1 MKQLLGQLL
10 AVSVLALTSLPSS
23 ALDLEQIY
31 QLAAQQDA
39 QLKIAAS
46 RLESAQQAL
55 PQATSANR
63 PQVNLNAGA
72 QYKDSQNAPSA
83 GDDTTTSLS
92 YGVTLQQ
99 NLYNREVDARIEAAE
114 ASVEQFQADYDA
126 AAQDLMVRV
135 TEAYFAILSAQ
146 DNLDFAQAEKNAIGR
161 QLEQAK
167 KRFEVGLIAITD
179 VKEAQASYDLS
190 VSQEIIARN
199 GLDNAREALH
209 LIIGEPLTEP
219 LAVLGDALDLSI
231 PEPSSASSWVEK
243 ALKSNPNL
251 HSAQAALK
259 AASKNRDIARAET
272 SPSVVFSAGY
282 QGANID
288 SDRAGSFDTSDLS
301 LGVQLNMPLYTGGRT
316 DGAIAQAEADYNTAA
331 NNLLLQKRLA
341 AQQTSTAYLAV
352 VSGIGQVNA
361 LKQAL
366 VSTTAALEAT
376 EAGFDVGTRTSVDV
390 LNSLR
395 ETYRS
400 RRDYASARYDYLS
413 NTLKLK
419 QAAGTLNDQDL
430 TDVNR
435 WLQAPKR

>member
-435 WLQAPKR
+435 WLQGPKR

>member
-1 MKQLLGQLL
+1 MKHVFGHLL
-10 AVSVLALTSLPSS
+10 AATVIIAFSQPAS
-23 ALDLEQIY
+23 ALDLAQIHR
-31 QLAAQQDA
+31 LAAEQDA

-46 RLESAQQAL
+46 RLESARQAL

-72 QYKDSQNAPSA
+72 QYQDKDNSSA
-83 GDDTTTSLS
+83 VGDDATTALS
-92 YGVTLQQ
+92 YGVTVQQ
-99 NLYNREVDARIEAAE
+99 NLYNREADARIEAAE
-114 ASVEQFQADYDA
+114 ANVEQFQADYEA

-146 DNLDFAQAEKNAIGR
+146 DNLDFAKAEKNAIGR

-219 LAVLGDALDLSI
+219 LSVLGDKLDLQL
-231 PEPSSASSWVEK
+231 PQPSSTSAWIEK

-251 HSAQAALK
+251 HSAQASLK
-259 AASKNRDIARAET
+259 AASKARDIARSET
-272 SPSVVFSAGY
+272 SPSVTLSAGY

-288 SDRAGSFDTSDLS
+288 SDRSGSFNTGDLS

-316 DGAIAQAEADYNTAA
+316 DGAIAQAEADYSTAA

-400 RRDYASARYDYLS
+400 RRDYASSRYDYLI
-413 NTLKLK
+413 NTLKLR
-419 QAAGTLNDQDL
+419 QAAGTLTDEDL
-430 TDVNR
+430 GGVNE
-435 WLQAPKR
+435 WLASPR